1 MNKIIVAS
9 TRKEAGKT
17 SIIIG
22 LAKAISNKE
31 FSYMKPLGD
40 HLLYKEKRLWDY
52 DSELVINVLGLSDNP
67 ENVSLGFAHSKLRY
81 MYDETSTKDKINEII
96 RNVSKNKDF
105 VLIEGSDTIQ
115 YGLSVYLDPLTIARN
130 TGAKLLLVLS
140 GPDEC
145 IIDDI
150 TFLKNCV
157 ITEDINLIGVI
168 INKIK
173 DVDEFK
179 KLYLDIFSDLGVN
192 VLGIIPHRPELT
204 YFTMEYLNHIL
215 NAKVLAGE
223 NGLKNRIERIF
234 VGAMS
239 AAQVIKKPL
248 WNLENKLII
257 TPGDRLD
264 MLVAALDSST
274 AGIVLTNNILPED
287 PVIESR
293 ANIKKIPLLLV
304 PKDTFAV
311 AKEIDDMEILFT
323 KDETDKIS
331 LLEEL
336 IKKHVDLSKF

>member
-1 MNKIIVAS
+1 MNKIVVAS

-22 LAKAISNKE
+22 LAKAMSNKE
-31 FSYMKPLGD
+31 FGYVKPLGD

-52 DSELVINVLGLSDNP
+52 DSELVINTLGLTDNP
-67 ENVSLGFAHSKLRY
+67 ENVSLGFAHSKLQF

-96 RNVSKNKDF
+96 RNVSNNKDSVF
-105 VLIEGSDTIQ
+105 IEGSDNLH
-115 YGLSVYLDPLTIARN
+115 YGLSVYLDPLTIVRN
-130 TGAKLLLVLS
+130 TDAKLLLVLS

-157 ITEDINLIGVI
+157 ITEDIDLLGVI

-179 KLYLDIFSDLGVN
+179 RVYMDIFSDLGVN
-192 VLGIIPHRPELT
+192 VLGIIPHRTELT
-204 YFTMEYLNHIL
+204 YFTMEYMNQLL

-223 NGLKNRIERIF
+223 NGLKNRIEHIF

-248 WNLENKLII
+248 WSLENKLII

-264 MLVAALDSST
+264 MLFAALDSST

-287 PVIESR
+287 PVIESK
-293 ANIKKIPLLLV
+293 ANIKNIPLLLV
-304 PKDTFAV
+304 SKDTFAT

-323 KDETDKIS
+323 KDETEKIN
-331 LLEEL
+331 LLSDL
-336 IKKHVDLSKF
+336 VKKHIDLTKF